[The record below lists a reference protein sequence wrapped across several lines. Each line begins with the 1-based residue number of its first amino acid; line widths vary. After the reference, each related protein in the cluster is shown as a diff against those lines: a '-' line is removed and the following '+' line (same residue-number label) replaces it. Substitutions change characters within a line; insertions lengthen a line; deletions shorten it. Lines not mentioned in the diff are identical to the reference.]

1 MRVPDKRRQSAKGPL
16 TVPKPTVEDLRR
28 VETQFNHA
36 GTEFLK
42 VDVATALTFAE
53 TALTADDPEKK
64 QRNQKSARKAYDTV
78 LRMANKVALPDQAAQ
93 ELKDGLQKLNAKL
106 KQLGEAV

>member
-1 MRVPDKRRQSAKGPL
+1 MRVPGKRRQSAKAPL
-16 TVPKPTVEDLRR
+16 TVPKPTVAELRMA
-28 VETQFNHA
+28 EAQFNRA

-42 VDVATALTFAE
+42 VDVATALTFAD

-64 QRNQKSARKAYDTV
+64 RRNQKSARKAYDTV
-78 LRMANKVALPDQAAQ
+78 LRMAKKVSLRDRDVQ